1 MTTSSSG
8 GLLGT
13 ELFDEA
19 CRGVANLRTLA
30 LPVSQPISLIPK
42 RFLTFRRLRIIKT
55 DALDE
60 TAIAGAFG
68 IGYHQIKKRPLLGAA
83 ACQSN
88 HNHVTDPENAERA
101 RVYATFDDRRKN
113 KQAF

>member
-8 GLLGT
+8 SLLGT
-13 ELFDEA
+13 ELFYKA
-19 CRGVANLRTLA
+19 RCGVADLRTLA

-42 RFLTFRRLRIIKT
+42 CFLTFRRLRIIKT